1 MQFVSVAVH
10 EMVSITIVDKNFVFD
25 VEIQIRYIFS
35 SKLIGSLLMYNL

>member
-10 EMVSITIVDKNFVFD
+10 EMVSITIVDKHFVFD
-25 VEIQIRYIFS
+25 VEIQIHYIFS